1 MRREA
6 NCRIYA
12 SPQRTP
18 TATGGVSAVQYRNRY
33 TNPVWGEKVV
43 DYAAAALVLEEVGGA
58 VSDQAGRP
66 LTYPLDVRHRL
77 CLQAAS
83 TPALLA
89 ELLTALGAVNSEE

>member
-1 MRREA
+1 M
-6 NCRIYA
+6 
-12 SPQRTP
+12 
-18 TATGGVSAVQYRNRY
+18 SAVQYHNRY

-58 VSDQAGRP
+58 VSDQAGRA

-77 CLQAAS
+77 CLQAAA

-89 ELLTALGAVNSEE
+89 EVLAALDE